1 MTLLS
6 FSLAFLFPL
15 LTFFFIF
22 IVDAITDVPIF
33 LLVGGKNHSL
43 TVGMRYFL
51 GREMPCLG
59 KYLYESFGCE
69 NISSRANTRKR
80 R

>member
-43 TVGMRYFL
+43 TVGMRL
-51 GREMPCLG
+51 LRERNALFR
-59 KYLYESFGCE
+59 K
-69 NISSRANTRKR
+69 ISL
-80 R
+80 